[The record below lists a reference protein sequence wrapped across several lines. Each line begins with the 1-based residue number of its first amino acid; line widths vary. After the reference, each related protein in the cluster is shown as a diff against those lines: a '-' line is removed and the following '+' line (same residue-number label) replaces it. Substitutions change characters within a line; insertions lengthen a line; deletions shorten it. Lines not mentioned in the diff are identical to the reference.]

1 MKPNL
6 FCSFS
11 IAVLFIFTFSQ
22 RIIAQQSL
30 NGKRVKEIIETQ
42 QATFQTIFTQPEVA
56 IKRIDSLI
64 NIDRNWPDTLRV
76 NNLKTKGVYYAVIN
90 ELDSAL
96 VYFNKGLNMLSIKDN
111 DYLNLVYNIS
121 DIYKKNNNYDAAFQI
136 INDGLKLAEEQNDLT
151 ALGMLYGA
159 KASCYSRLQLYSYAI
174 ENQNRSIEF
183 LERTGKG
190 IQVLAIER
198 HNLANLY
205 MLSGEHQKAKELFTA
220 VIPEIKAVNRLET
233 FYLAHL
239 NLSKCHIYLNQ
250 LDTAEELISFAQK
263 GLESFKNANLFS
275 YAEELTFEILLKRGL
290 WSDLSEQ
297 FEVLLFEKDSNNERL
312 LNLGN
317 QYINAL
323 LDNEDQAAAIQV
335 IERLLEHLKDQDKN
349 YGIKDEIEFYQLA
362 SKHVASDEDFIY
374 RNLTRAQATYIQ
386 YTEDVRNKQLKLA
399 FESSLLQKEKQVLEK
414 NIEVAKK
421 QSIIST
427 LVAVLSML
435 LFCILIGV
443 VYQQRKQKR
452 KELKYVSD
460 QKLRL
465 EEKIAMEAEINK
477 LKAEEIENRKTE
489 TISLTMDRAKLRAK
503 IKKIIDELDTKQRAK
518 LSKSIKDLTE
528 GDQYWKMI
536 QDKFMTLNP
545 EFVEKLKERC
555 PQITSSQLQ
564 FCSLIKMYLDNRE
577 MAFLLN
583 ITPESVVSKKY
594 RLKKK
599 FNLKPDEDI
608 TSFIQSL

>member
-275 YAEELTFEILLKRGL
+275 YSEELTFEILLKRGL

-297 FEVLLFEKDSNNERL
+297 FEVLLFEKDTNNERL

-374 RNLTRAQATYIQ
+374 HNLTRAQATYIQ

-489 TISLTMDRAKLRAK
+489 IISLTMDRAKLRAK

-528 GDQYWKMI
+528 GDPYWKMI
-536 QDKFMTLNP
+536 QDKFMALNP
-545 EFVEKLKERC
+545 EFVEKLKARC

-594 RLKKK
+594 RLKNK